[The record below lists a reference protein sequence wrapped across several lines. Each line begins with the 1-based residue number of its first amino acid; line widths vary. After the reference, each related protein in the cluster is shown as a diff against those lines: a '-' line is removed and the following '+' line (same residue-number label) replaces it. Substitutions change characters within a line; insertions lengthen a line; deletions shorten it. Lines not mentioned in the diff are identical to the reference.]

1 MKSYDHAACQAVV
14 QPFKKSVKETQR
26 SVSNPPFPSPTFSF
40 QNIHAHTNKVRFRN
54 QISTLPQPNFDDSAT
69 KIRYASATQKKA
81 LPQPKKK
88 DSATKKGRFHNQ
100 NRRFRNQKQTI
111 PQPKSARFGN
121 QNPRHFATKICA
133 STLCMA
139 SSPSATLNMA
149 SSSDAVGWGG
159 TITSLQLR
167 SFL

>member
-69 KIRYASATQKKA
+69 KIRYASATKKRRFRNQKKRFRNQKRTI
-81 LPQPKKK
+81 PQPKQD
-88 DSATKKGRFHNQ
+88 DSATK
-100 NRRFRNQKQTI
+100 NRRFRNQ
-111 PQPKSARFGN
+111 
-121 QNPRHFATKICA
+121 NPRDSETKIRVTLQPRSVLLHSA
-133 STLCMA
+133 WHRLQVPHSTWHRLQMQ
-139 SSPSATLNMA
+139 
-149 SSSDAVGWGG
+149 WGRLG
-159 TITSLQLR
+159 
-167 SFL
+167 